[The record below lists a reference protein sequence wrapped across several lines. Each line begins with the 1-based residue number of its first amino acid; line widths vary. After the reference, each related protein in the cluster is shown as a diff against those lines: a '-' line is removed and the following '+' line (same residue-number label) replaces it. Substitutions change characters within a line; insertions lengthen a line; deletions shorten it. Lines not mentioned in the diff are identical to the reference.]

1 MALPLLRPR
10 LVVEVGA
17 SIAAALRTARA
28 VCREPQRVRLL
39 LLLVIVVMAML
50 VVELLHR
57 HGSTPTHHVVVP
69 KDEMI

>member
-10 LVVEVGA
+10 LVVKVGA

-28 VCREPQRVRLL
+28 VCREPQRVRL

-69 KDEMI
+69 KDEII